1 MTYRHTEFIAQAS
14 ERYVPR
20 RSISSDL
27 ASEERVTTATR
38 ATGNSGSYQVT
49 RISIKPRTSIFLKQI
64 CAWGKAHECFCGAWG
79 FFLKD
84 DDDAVVRIL
93 NVLGCFITGGCSGL
107 SSADLLVCCL
117 LVLCFTLWFHSM
129 FVCCCCLFT
138 SISCMLLYRFFSS
151 SCGPLGG
158 ALYVP
163 CPFGGSAIN
172 RSVHLAPSLSGCWDS
187 SAGALVC
194 KLTMLTLLSNQ
205 RGGASCAGPYD
216 ILAYFL
222 IFLYSRQK
230 KYKYL

>member
-1 MTYRHTEFIAQAS
+1 MLGALKCRSFGLLFACFVFHFMVS
-14 ERYVPR
+14 LYV
-20 RSISSDL
+20 
-27 ASEERVTTATR
+27 
-38 ATGNSGSYQVT
+38 
-49 RISIKPRTSIFLKQI
+49 
-64 CAWGKAHECFCGAWG
+64 
-79 FFLKD
+79 
-84 DDDAVVRIL
+84 
-93 NVLGCFITGGCSGL
+93 
-107 SSADLLVCCL
+107 CL
-117 LVLCFTLWFHSM
+117 L
-129 FVCCCCLFT
+129 
-138 SISCMLLYRFFSS
+138 LLSLHVYFLYAFIQVFSS

-187 SAGALVC
+187 NAGALVC
-194 KLTMLTLLSNQ
+194 KRTVLTLLSNQ

>member
-1 MTYRHTEFIAQAS
+1 M
-14 ERYVPR
+14 
-20 RSISSDL
+20 
-27 ASEERVTTATR
+27 
-38 ATGNSGSYQVT
+38 
-49 RISIKPRTSIFLKQI
+49 
-64 CAWGKAHECFCGAWG
+64 GKGAWV
-79 FFLKD
+79 FLRCLGLLPQGRWRYCPND
-84 DDDAVVRIL
+84 I
-93 NVLGCFITGGCSGL
+93 NVLSCSITGARGSQVQTF
-107 SSADLLVCCL
+107 LVCCS
-117 LVLCFTLWFHSM
+117 LVLRFTFWFLSM
-129 FVCCCCLFT
+129 FVSCCCLFT
-138 SISCMLLYRFFSS
+138 CISCMLLYRFFSS

-187 SAGALVC
+187 NAGALVC
-194 KLTMLTLLSNQ
+194 KRTVLTLLSNQ